1 MNLSEKLL
9 LSLGS
14 PPYDQLQPFLWASLG
29 ALVCFVVMAWI
40 GGRRKKRYQNLLIRY
55 TALQEKGVQEEQYQ
69 NEKIALL
76 ENAGSLM
83 RHEFK
88 NLAQEIFD
96 EKTRILT
103 RQNSEKIDVLLKP
116 YQEQLS
122 AFRQRLETIFLEET
136 RDHSSLKQELLNL
149 RELNHRI
156 NEEAVN
162 LTRAISGDN
171 KQQGTWGEIVLERLL
186 EQSGL
191 RNGHEYE
198 TQTGLR
204 DGDNRLFKPD
214 VVIHLPDEKDI
225 VVDSKVSL
233 TGWSRFVGAENEE
246 QRSQAMAEHVR
257 SLRTHLRS
265 LSNKDYS
272 SLNGLRSLDF
282 VLMFIPID
290 GAFSAAVQSEEKLID
305 EMYSQKVII
314 VTPTT
319 LLATLRMIEYFWQN
333 EHQSR
338 NAVEIAE
345 RASSLYDKLRGFLT
359 DMEKLGLQLDNCKD
373 TYDKAINKL
382 SQGRGNLIS
391 QAAKFPELGIKVKE
405 KINQN
410 LVDRVN

>member
-14 PPYDQLQPFLWASLG
+14 PPYDQLQPLLWASLG

-103 RQNSEKIDVLLKP
+103 RQNSEKLDVLLKP

-149 RELNHRI
+149 RELNQRI

-265 LSNKDYS
+265 LSSKDYS
-272 SLNGLRSLDF
+272 SLKGLRSLDF

>member
-14 PPYDQLQPFLWASLG
+14 PPYDQLQPILWASLG

-214 VVIHLPDEKDI
+214 VVIHLPGEKDI

-233 TGWSRFVGAENEE
+233 TGWSLFVVAENEE
-246 QRSQAMAEHVR
+246 QRSQAMADHVR
-257 SLRTHLRS
+257 SLRTHLKS
-265 LSNKDYS
+265 LSSKDYS
-272 SLNGLRSLDF
+272 SLKGLRSLDF

>member
-14 PPYDQLQPFLWASLG
+14 PPYDQLQPLLWASLG

-103 RQNSEKIDVLLKP
+103 RQNSEKLDVLLKP

-149 RELNHRI
+149 RELNQRI

-198 TQTGLR
+198 TQAGLR

-265 LSNKDYS
+265 LSSKDYS
-272 SLNGLRSLDF
+272 SLKGLRSLDF

>member
-14 PPYDQLQPFLWASLG
+14 PPYDQLQPLLWASLG

-103 RQNSEKIDVLLKP
+103 RQNSEKLDVLLKP

-149 RELNHRI
+149 RELNQRI

-265 LSNKDYS
+265 LSSKDYS
-272 SLNGLRSLDF
+272 SLKGLRSLDF

-391 QAAKFPELGIKVKE
+391 QAAKFPELGVKVKE